1 MSIQSTEAIV
11 DNDSS
16 LGSRKPREADL
27 KRARALVKRL
37 GRISIPHLQCH
48 LGIGYVYA
56 EQLADIL
63 RKQMSISGSGRNKG
77 LPQ

>member
-1 MSIQSTEAIV
+1 M

-16 LGSRKPREADL
+16 RGSRIPREADL

-37 GRISIPHLQCH
+37 GRISIPHLQRH

-63 RKQMSISGSGRNKG
+63 RKRINISIPESGRRSDP
-77 LPQ
+77 LR